1 MNHGGQSGGDFPFG
15 PNVVKESGTYGNCVL
30 CGLTLNHER
39 YPQLLPCLHSIC
51 QACLP
56 PDNPG
61 LQKDLSISP
70 ACPSCDL
77 PFNILEVK
85 DNLFIKNSSNE
96 LWTGNVQCTCCEGFV
111 ASGWCVECGEALCS
125 ECVSAHR
132 RVKVTKDHTIRLQ
145 PPTGVSA
152 PTVFCP
158 THKHE
163 PIKLFCLTCDQ
174 LTCRDCQL
182 MDHRN
187 HSFQFLHEAMV
198 SQKDQLQSLVQ
209 RVRQQRV
216 AVKQSLL
223 DMDGRLLD
231 ITQLKSKLRE
241 SLKRMLLATVQLLKS
256 RAMSLYSNI
265 ETMCNAEVAGIETRR
280 SALNRLG
287 QRQEYVADFAEK
299 ALNVEDFFALLSC
312 KGQIGSQLQHL
323 LTQSTEPPGTMLKL
337 QLVITDDFKKQIA
350 SFGKL
355 LGDIVPFA
363 QSHVSQDNPME
374 NQERP
379 NAPSGQSS
387 SSAPNMS
394 IHSVPPH
401 NPFFQPPRPSY
412 TAPSNPLSQPSTSQP
427 CTSREPPPYRSLSVH
442 TPSNL
447 PLSHPV
453 TPQPCPSTL
462 APSHPSLNI
471 HNPPFCLPSNPA
483 QPSLVPALHVQSAF
497 VPTNHAQLS
506 PVQPP
511 NSPSPQSL
519 IEATPRL
526 YGMFKATPPPA
537 PGRSRRGKD
546 GKSWTFHSY
555 SPVEICLPPSGSSSP
570 AAVAQHQNRNFPESQ
585 LLWILH
591 QPPPVN
597 PIPVLPVKALADSP
611 CDRSLPPTGLA
622 DPDPNSQAREN
633 EPTSTVTE
641 LETDTEA
648 DSAIELEVLSAWG
661 DRKAAACSDSTSSDL
676 PFTGTLS
683 TERTSNHLS
692 HSVLTHTHHPKE
704 ETDMDPNS
712 KPYSVGRTHTA
723 PHNNKKIAYDQQH
736 EDAKAIRSLHRHV
749 NNWRT
754 ELPTRIRVLLEGPSP
769 SLNRTGSVEGPSPNP
784 TRTGLVVASE
794 MPTRQPNTTE
804 PPSLTNGNNVNNSRY
819 WQPRVLMF
827 RLPISTPT
835 PASALPQ
842 FLLVQ
847 GASKDEIILQEIAED
862 HQSHGDDISPP
873 ESDNLLWT
881 KALSSP
887 ESPPLLQ
894 YVTCAACHTVGGSL
908 FCVECGRGYH
918 QDCHIPPIGPSFWEE
933 WKCSLC
939 QDLTDTTDPY
949 SDDRHRTMCLSLAD
963 QRKCEHLLL
972 FLRCENDR
980 NILCSMAE
988 PPSDSICLDSIHGRL
1003 LQHRSPPY
1011 RTPSEFVSDVWVLF
1025 DTMLMNSKDQE
1036 LVVTLRGSFQRK
1048 LGEVFGTALH
1058 PSLLSHPNSSWT
1070 ETGEPEEPTAAESLK
1085 RMRELLNM
1093 TKVPKAKK
1101 HHSQVRVET
1110 DENETNVKKMKKDA
1124 D

>member
-1 MNHGGQSGGDFPFG
+1 MYHGGQSGGGFPFG

-30 CGLTLNHER
+30 CGLTLSHER
-39 YPQLLPCLHSIC
+39 FPQLLPCLHSIC

-56 PDNPG
+56 PVNPG
-61 LQKDLSISP
+61 SQKDLSISP
-70 ACPSCDL
+70 ACLSCDM

-145 PPTGVSA
+145 PPTGVSG

-187 HSFQFLHEAMV
+187 HSFQFLHEAMA
-198 SQKDQLQSLVQ
+198 SQKEQLQSLVQ

-216 AVKQSLL
+216 AVNQSLL

-256 RAMSLYSNI
+256 RATSLYNNI

-280 SALNRLG
+280 STLNKLG
-287 QRQEYVADFAEK
+287 QRQDYVADFAEK

-312 KGQIGSQLQHL
+312 KGQIGSQLQHI

-363 QSHVSQDNPME
+363 QSHVSQDNNPLE

-379 NAPSGQSS
+379 NAPSGQTSS
-387 SSAPNMS
+387 NAPNLS
-394 IHSVPPH
+394 VHSVPPPH
-401 NPFFQPPRPSY
+401 NPVSQPPRPSY

-427 CTSREPPPYRSLSVH
+427 STSREPPPYCSLPVH
-442 TPSNL
+442 TPSSL

-453 TPQPCPSTL
+453 TPQPRPSTL

-483 QPSLVPALHVQSAF
+483 QTSLVPALHVQSLL

-506 PVQPP
+506 SVRPP
-511 NSPSPQSL
+511 TSPSLQPL

-526 YGMFKATPPPA
+526 YGMFKATPPPG
-537 PGRSRRGKD
+537 PGRSRR
-546 GKSWTFHSY
+546 
-555 SPVEICLPPSGSSSP
+555 
-570 AAVAQHQNRNFPESQ
+570 AVAQHPNRNFPKSQ

-591 QPPPVN
+591 QPPSVN

-648 DSAIELEVLSAWG
+648 DSAMELEVPSAWG

-692 HSVLTHTHHPKE
+692 YSVLTHTHHPKE
-704 ETDMDPNS
+704 ETDTDPNS

-723 PHNNKKIAYDQQH
+723 PHNNKKITYDQQH
-736 EDAKAIRSLHRHV
+736 EDAKAIRSLHWRV

-754 ELPTRIRVLLEGPSP
+754 ELPTHIRVLLEGPSP
-769 SLNRTGSVEGPSPNP
+769 RPTRTGSV
-784 TRTGLVVASE
+784 VATE
-794 MPTRQPNTTE
+794 MPTRQPNTSH
-804 PPSLTNGNNVNNSRY
+804 PPSLTNGNNVNKSRS

-835 PASALPQ
+835 PGCALPQ

-862 HQSHGDDISPP
+862 HQSHGDDITPP
-873 ESDNLLWT
+873 ESDSLLWT

-939 QDLTDTTDPY
+939 QDLADTTDPY

-980 NILCSMAE
+980 NILCSTAE

-1011 RTPSEFVSDVWVLF
+1011 RTPSEFVSDIWVLF

-1036 LVVTLRGSFQRK
+1036 LVVKLRGSFQIK

-1085 RMRELLNM
+1085 RMRQLLNV

-1110 DENETNVKKMKKDA
+1110 DENETNMKKIKKDA

>member
-1 MNHGGQSGGDFPFG
+1 MDNGGRSDGDFPLG

-30 CGLTLNHER
+30 CGLTLSHER

-56 PDNPG
+56 PNNPG
-61 LQKDLSISP
+61 MQKDLSISP

-85 DNLFIKNSSNE
+85 DNLFIKNFSND
-96 LWTGNVQCTCCEGFV
+96 LWTSNVKCTCCEGFV

-145 PPTGVSA
+145 PPTGVST

-158 THKHE
+158 SHKHE

-187 HSFQFLHEAMV
+187 HSFQFLHEAMA
-198 SQKDQLQSLVQ
+198 SQKEQLQSLVQ

-231 ITQLKSKLRE
+231 ITELKSKLKE
-241 SLKRMLLATVQLLKS
+241 SLKRMLFATVQLLKS

-337 QLVITDDFKKQIA
+337 QLVITDDFKKLIA
-350 SFGKL
+350 SFVKL

-363 QSHVSQDNPME
+363 RSDVSQDSNPLE
-374 NQERP
+374 NQKRP
-379 NAPSGQSS
+379 NAPSGQTS
-387 SSAPNMS
+387 SSAPHMS
-394 IHSVPPH
+394 IHSVSPPH
-401 NPFFQPPRPSY
+401 TPVFQTPRPSY
-412 TAPSNPLSQPSTSQP
+412 TSPSSPLSQPSSSQP
-427 CTSREPPPYRSLSVH
+427 STPREPPPPYRSLPVY

-453 TPQPCPSTL
+453 APQHHPSTL
-462 APSHPSLNI
+462 APSHSSLNI
-471 HNPPFCLPSNPA
+471 HNPPFCHPSNPA
-483 QPSLVPALHVQSAF
+483 QPSLVPALHVQSPL

-511 NSPSPQSL
+511 TSPSLQLL

-526 YGMFKATPPPA
+526 YGMFKATPPPG
-537 PGRSRRGKD
+537 PGRYRKAKD

-555 SPVEICLPPSGSSSP
+555 SPVEFCLPPSGSATP
-570 AAVAQHQNRNFPESQ
+570 APVAQHQNRNFPESQ

-591 QPPPVN
+591 QPPSVN

-611 CDRSLPPTGLA
+611 CDRSLPSTGLA
-622 DPDPNSQAREN
+622 DPDPNSQVREN

-648 DSAIELEVLSAWG
+648 DRAMELEDPSAWG
-661 DRKAAACSDSTSSDL
+661 DRNADACSDSTSSDL
-676 PFTGTLS
+676 PFTETLS

-692 HSVLTHTHHPKE
+692 HSVLNQTHHPKKE
-704 ETDMDPNS
+704 IDTDPNS
-712 KPYSVGRTHTA
+712 KPHSVCRTHTA
-723 PHNNKKIAYDQQH
+723 PHNNNKIAYDQQH
-736 EDAKAIRSLHRHV
+736 EEAKDIRSLHRHV
-749 NNWRT
+749 KNCKT
-754 ELPTRIRVLLEGPSP
+754 ELPTPIREILEGPYPSP
-769 SLNRTGSVEGPSPNP
+769 TRTGSV
-784 TRTGLVVASE
+784 VATE
-794 MPTRQPNTTE
+794 MPTRQPNTTQ
-804 PPSLTNGNNVNNSRY
+804 PPSSTNGNNVNNSRS

-835 PASALPQ
+835 SGCALPQ
-842 FLLVQ
+842 FLLVP
-847 GASKDEIILQEIAED
+847 GTSKDEIILQEIAED
-862 HQSHGDDISPP
+862 HQSHGDDITPP

-894 YVTCAACHTVGGSL
+894 YVSCAACHTVGGSL

-939 QDLTDTTDPY
+939 QDLADTTDPY

-980 NILCSMAE
+980 NILCSTAE

-1036 LVVTLRGSFQRK
+1036 LVIKLRGSFQMK

-1058 PSLLSHPNSSWT
+1058 PSLLSHSNSSWT
-1070 ETGEPEEPTAAESLK
+1070 ETGEPTAAGTLK

-1093 TKVPKAKK
+1093 FNVPKAKK
-1101 HHSQVRVET
+1101 HHSQVKVEA
-1110 DENETNVKKMKKDA
+1110 DENETNTKKLKKDA

>member
-1 MNHGGQSGGDFPFG
+1 
-15 PNVVKESGTYGNCVL
+15 
-30 CGLTLNHER
+30 
-39 YPQLLPCLHSIC
+39 
-51 QACLP
+51 
-56 PDNPG
+56 
-61 LQKDLSISP
+61 
-70 ACPSCDL
+70 
-77 PFNILEVK
+77 
-85 DNLFIKNSSNE
+85 
-96 LWTGNVQCTCCEGFV
+96 
-111 ASGWCVECGEALCS
+111 
-125 ECVSAHR
+125 
-132 RVKVTKDHTIRLQ
+132 
-145 PPTGVSA
+145 
-152 PTVFCP
+152 
-158 THKHE
+158 
-163 PIKLFCLTCDQ
+163 
-174 LTCRDCQL
+174 
-182 MDHRN
+182 
-187 HSFQFLHEAMV
+187 
-198 SQKDQLQSLVQ
+198 
-209 RVRQQRV
+209 
-216 AVKQSLL
+216 
-223 DMDGRLLD
+223 
-231 ITQLKSKLRE
+231 
-241 SLKRMLLATVQLLKS
+241 
-256 RAMSLYSNI
+256 
-265 ETMCNAEVAGIETRR
+265 
-280 SALNRLG
+280 
-287 QRQEYVADFAEK
+287 
-299 ALNVEDFFALLSC
+299 
-312 KGQIGSQLQHL
+312 
-323 LTQSTEPPGTMLKL
+323 
-337 QLVITDDFKKQIA
+337 
-350 SFGKL
+350 
-355 LGDIVPFA
+355 
-363 QSHVSQDNPME
+363 
-374 NQERP
+374 
-379 NAPSGQSS
+379 
-387 SSAPNMS
+387 MS
-394 IHSVPPH
+394 IHSVPPPH
-401 NPFFQPPRPSY
+401 NPVFQPPHPSY
-412 TAPSNPLSQPSTSQP
+412 TAPSNPHSQPSTSQP
-427 CTSREPPPYRSLSVH
+427 STSRAPPPYRSLPVH

-471 HNPPFCLPSNPA
+471 HNSPFCLPSNPA
-483 QPSLVPALHVQSAF
+483 QPSLVPALHVQSAL
-497 VPTNHAQLS
+497 VPTTHAQLS

-511 NSPSPQSL
+511 TSPSLQPL

-526 YGMFKATPPPA
+526 YGMFKATPPPG

-591 QPPPVN
+591 QPPSVN

-622 DPDPNSQAREN
+622 DPDLNSQAREN

-648 DSAIELEVLSAWG
+648 DSAIELEVPSAWG

-712 KPYSVGRTHTA
+712 KPCSVGRTRTS
-723 PHNNKKIAYDQQH
+723 PHNNKKMAYDQQH

-769 SLNRTGSVEGPSPNP
+769 SPNRTGSVEGPSLNPTRTGSVEGPSPNPTRTGSVEGPSPNP
-784 TRTGLVVASE
+784 TRTGLVVATE
-794 MPTRQPNTTE
+794 MPTRQPNNTE
-804 PPSLTNGNNVNNSRY
+804 PPSLTNGINVNNSRY

-827 RLPISTPT
+827 QLPISTPT
-835 PASALPQ
+835 PGGALPQ

-862 HQSHGDDISPP
+862 HQSHGDDITPP

-939 QDLTDTTDPY
+939 QDLADTTDPY

-980 NILCSMAE
+980 NILCSTAE

-1058 PSLLSHPNSSWT
+1058 PSLLRHPNSSWT

-1093 TKVPKAKK
+1093 TNMTKVPKAKK

-1110 DENETNVKKMKKDA
+1110 DENETNVKKIKKDA